1 MDTVEVVGIVR
12 QEASDMYDSEVLGI
26 KDRFVDI
33 KVADDLGVLVGVFLL
48 AFRNILFG
56 TTELL

>member
-1 MDTVEVVGIVR
+1 
-12 QEASDMYDSEVLGI
+12 MYDLEVLGI

-33 KVADDLGVLVGVFLL
+33 KVVDDLGALVGVFLL

-56 TTELL
+56 AAKLL